1 MFQRKL
7 LLQVIYIWLFFSETP
22 ILTIFMAISCQAT
35 MANFNKMA
43 VMAVLV
49 LVDMGISMVKIC
61 VYVIDRKNV
70 DKQKRSGK
78 NCMDK

>member
-1 MFQRKL
+1 M
-7 LLQVIYIWLFFSETP
+7 T
-22 ILTIFMAISCQAT
+22 
-35 MANFNKMA
+35 NFNKMA

-49 LVDMGISMVKIC
+49 LVDMGISMVNIC